1 MSAQK
6 HPQDPVTLD
15 TEQPELMNENEP
27 LLSSNCYQSN
37 SKSINSASLPTTV
50 PATQHLPGG
59 GTKLY
64 VTICILLTEFCER
77 LTFFGLTANL
87 VLFCKDQLSFKVPI
101 PTTVNLLFQGTKVF
115 IVFLS
120 YIM

>member
-64 VTICILLTEFCER
+64 VTICILLTELCER
-77 LTFFGLTANL
+77 LTFYGLTANL
-87 VLFCKDQLSFKVPI
+87 VFFCKDQLSFKVPI